1 MLNEKQ
7 VPKAFWLEAVRW
19 CVHIH
24 NRCPTVVV
32 ENKTP
37 EEAWSGEKPMVEYF
51 QIFGCVAHVHVPDQ
65 RRSRL
70 DDKSKKCVFLGVND
84 ESKAW
89 RLYDPVSKKI
99 IISKDVVFE
108 EEESWE
114 CSGTE
119 EEIKRDIF
127 EWEDEEDDH
136 NEKENDGTSSNNL
149 SCSSSSSSSSPT
161 ESPPNET
168 NSNTHGELAE
178 GRGVRERRAPGWM
191 ADYETWE
198 GLFAEENL
206 NAMMMVIDMASHIRP
221 HRVPS
226 KYSPDKCCCRRI
238 PLRVNA
244 PPSYP

>member
-7 VPKAFWLEAVRW
+7 VPKAFWPEVMSW

-70 DDKSKKCVFLGVND
+70 DDKCRKCVFLGVSD

-108 EEESWE
+108 EDES
-114 CSGTE
+114 
-119 EEIKRDIF
+119 
-127 EWEDEEDDH
+127 
-136 NEKENDGTSSNNL
+136 
-149 SCSSSSSSSSPT
+149 
-161 ESPPNET
+161 
-168 NSNTHGELAE
+168 
-178 GRGVRERRAPGWM
+178 
-191 ADYETWE
+191 
-198 GLFAEENL
+198 
-206 NAMMMVIDMASHIRP
+206 
-221 HRVPS
+221 
-226 KYSPDKCCCRRI
+226 
-238 PLRVNA
+238 
-244 PPSYP
+244 